1 MNLFQGMEFLPLDVR
16 DYIETKPITNGDEIR
31 GPSWQE
37 QYYGNMGYQD
47 KRDAKAGMAKIT
59 TLIVMLAYFIE
70 IPIVISVLKEIGSW
84 FTGEDF
90 ICWIEIF
97 LRMLALASTA
107 PIVFPVII
115 IVVMPISFAII
126 DAIYNTSD
134 EQRLFGGGMLIG
146 AMLGA
151 GNASKRHKRR

>member
-16 DYIETKPITNGDEIR
+16 DYVETKPITNADEIR

-37 QYYGNMGYQD
+37 QCYGNMGYQD

-59 TLIVMLAYFIE
+59 TLIIMLAYFIE

-90 ICWIEIF
+90 ICWLEMF
-97 LRMLALASTA
+97 LRMLDLASTA

-115 IVVMPISFAII
+115 IVAMPISFAII

-134 EQRLFGGGMLIG
+134 EQRLFGGGVI
-146 AMLGA
+146 LGA
-151 GNASKRHKRR
+151 GVNATRSRRR